1 MKRIC
6 IFLLTAAALLS
17 AVSCKESTQDGTIN
31 PVDESSLAPVF
42 TSDGGT
48 LVIEFDATAEWNA
61 TVPNTNH
68 YSWSSITPTSGEA
81 GRVQIAVTALPNTEP
96 DGRDYRFTVNCGS
109 QSQQVTVTQLQKDAI
124 TYVSGPLDLPKEGGS
139 VEIKIVSNVDYSYEI
154 IGDAKNWITPVSTR
168 GLSESSVSFSVA
180 SNEIYNVFESR
191 SGVIRFTSAVGTQD
205 VTVNQA
211 PNERIF
217 EVTSELVA
225 AKEACSVD
233 LAVNANFPYELIL
246 DEDCDWA
253 EIGGATD
260 GVHKISVQTNPE
272 FGSRITG
279 ITVATGV
286 EDYEAYVTLKQKGT
300 ADVQTLWSKSYGDY
314 DLASAGGPLRLA
326 VFQDMLLVAIG
337 GNQLYALN
345 RETGEMIQKVE
356 LPAGL
361 SVDSMV
367 SDDAGNLLLAGRT
380 AFGGQFDVYCIEAGT
395 DFTPKLLLSYS
406 HVDIWS
412 SAMGNLRVKG
422 DVTGNA
428 VLTAFVDVSQYWLR
442 WEVKDG
448 VVGASLFGHVDPASS
463 YVWNPYGACVA
474 PVSSDFNDGLLFI
487 GYINDAAGNYDLNHY
502 DPASGSW
509 KSVFHTDSAG
519 NENYNC
525 ISVATLN
532 GMRFCAI
539 ERGAHFSWGR
549 SPEVYL
555 LDITDLDNVKE
566 SYYVDWATVSG
577 GTAFIGSGACSDVLL
592 VLSSDGTVMDMF
604 VTDGNYDCLTCIRFV
619 S

>member
-42 TSDGGT
+42 TSEGGT

-81 GRVQIAVTALPNTEP
+81 GRVQIAVTALPNTDY
-96 DGRDYRFTVNCGS
+96 DGREYRFTVNCGS

-279 ITVATGV
+279 ITVSTGV

-380 AFGGQFDVYCIEAGT
+380 AFGGQFDVYCIEAGS